1 MFEALKAIL
10 NTPEKAYFVILVFCF
25 ILYKLGFQERKLPL
39 LKAAI
44 VYLVLALGCIP
55 LTTLYMLGLPIAEVL
70 IGGSLAFIIV
80 RWARAKRNAGSERKD
95 EPREPGG

>member
-1 MFEALKAIL
+1 MSAALKTIL

-55 LTTLYMLGLPIAEVL
+55 LTTLYMLGMPIVEVL
-70 IGGSLAFIIV
+70 ILGTLAFIIV
-80 RWARAKRNAGSERKD
+80 LWARAKRDAGREQRG